1 MLDIHSTVLLIA
13 VAPVHDHV
21 KFICQT
27 LFSWKVS
34 DCIAGT
40 FRGQS
45 NLDKILP
52 TKTLVLFIGVHVFYS
67 QNSLLFNPTKITI
80 LVVVSRDFGLI
91 IPA

>member
-45 NLDKILP
+45 NFDKILP
-52 TKTLVLFIGVHVFYS
+52 TKTLVFFIHK
-67 QNSLLFNPTKITI
+67 NSLLFNPTKITI